1 VVVKGG
7 TLPQFEIQ
15 EDFPTPPKGG
25 GLPVHAEYV
34 YTPPPPSPDDSAE
47 RRKSIFDWPKRKNI
61 KKD

>member
-1 VVVKGG
+1 VIVKGG

-15 EDFPTPPKGG
+15 EDFPLPLKGG

-47 RRKSIFDWPKRKNI
+47 RRKRIFDWLKC
-61 KKD
+61 KKKKKE